1 MRKLVSY
8 SLFFLVAWQ
17 IIGFV
22 AYFEFSHYH
31 LKKEIKLV
39 LKQGVPRNK
48 LVIFEFDKNQL
59 EELIWLKKNE
69 FKYQGNLFDVVR
81 SHETAEGK
89 TYMECISDTQETL
102 LFKKLEQT
110 VSINLGDDRDPTPLS
125 NWLKTLHFPLILAF
139 FELKI
144 PNFDTTSLPKPAF
157 HFEESVLHIT
167 AKIESPPPENA

>member
-8 SLFFLVAWQ
+8 SLFLLVAWQ

-22 AYFEFSHYH
+22 AYFEFSHYT

-39 LKQGVPRNK
+39 LKQGVPKNR

-69 FKYQGNLFDVVR
+69 FDYRGNLFDIVR

-89 TYMECISDTQETL
+89 TYMECISDTQETI
-102 LFKKLEQT
+102 LFKNLGQT
-110 VSINLGDDRDPTPLS
+110 VSINLGDDQNPTPLS
-125 NWLKTLHFPLILAF
+125 NWLKTLHFPLNIVF

-144 PNFDTTSLPKPAF
+144 PNLDSMSLPKPTF
-157 HFEESVLHIT
+157 HFEESILRTIGE
-167 AKIESPPPENA
+167 IESPPPENA

>member
-1 MRKLVSY
+1 
-8 SLFFLVAWQ
+8 
-17 IIGFV
+17 
-22 AYFEFSHYH
+22 
-31 LKKEIKLV
+31 
-39 LKQGVPRNK
+39 
-48 LVIFEFDKNQL
+48 
-59 EELIWLKKNE
+59 
-69 FKYQGNLFDVVR
+69 
-81 SHETAEGK
+81 
-89 TYMECISDTQETL
+89 MECISDTQETL

-144 PNFDTTSLPKPAF
+144 PNLYTTSLPKPTF

>member
-1 MRKLVSY
+1 MRKLVSF

-39 LKQGVPRNK
+39 LKQGVPK
-48 LVIFEFDKNQL
+48 DELVIFEFDKNQL

-69 FKYQGNLFDVVR
+69 FNYHGNLFDVVR

-89 TYMECISDTQETL
+89 TYMECISDKQETL

-110 VSINLGDDRDPTPLS
+110 VSINLGDDSNPTPLF
-125 NWLKTLHFPLILAF
+125 NWLKTLHFPLSISF
-139 FELKI
+139 FEIKI
-144 PNFDTTSLPKPAF
+144 PNLYKTYLPRPNF
-157 HFEESVLHIT
+157 HFEESILQST
-167 AKIESPPPENA
+167 SEIESPPPENS